1 MKEKNINNIIVAV
14 TFAIATF
21 FEYVLRGEYFFG
33 FLAIVLVIVGMVLYM
48 YPVSAIGFLMLTF
61 DALYV
66 VAKFSMWS
74 NLNIYILTEI
84 APGIA
89 FAILAYI
96 VYRKNTNSRVLS
108 FVAIGLLIIA
118 FVVNSAFY
126 GSFMN
131 ILRISFTSILFI
143 VSYILYGVSA
153 WFSVELPEKP
163 EERTIQ
169 KENSSSASI
178 EKLSNLKDLLDK
190 GIISQE
196 EFDEKKKEILG

>member
-1 MKEKNINNIIVAV
+1 MKEKNINNIIVVV

-74 NLNIYILTEI
+74 NLNIYILAEI

-96 VYRKNTNSRVLS
+96 VYRQNTNSRVLS
-108 FVAIGLLIIA
+108 
-118 FVVNSAFY
+118 
-126 GSFMN
+126 
-131 ILRISFTSILFI
+131 
-143 VSYILYGVSA
+143 
-153 WFSVELPEKP
+153 
-163 EERTIQ
+163 
-169 KENSSSASI
+169 
-178 EKLSNLKDLLDK
+178 
-190 GIISQE
+190 
-196 EFDEKKKEILG
+196 